1 MTQGPIPEDYGSLT
15 PYAIVKGVARF
26 IAFLEQAFGARERG
40 RVLNGDGTIGHAEV
54 RIGDSILMMF
64 DARDDWPDT
73 PSFLTLYVEDCD
85 EAHRAAL
92 RAGATTVTELSTN
105 AWGDRGSRIRDPW
118 GNIWWIQTHVEDVPE
133 EEVARRMEDERFLAD
148 LRASAETLDRAI
160 RRIDS
165 TW

>member
-1 MTQGPIPEDYGSLT
+1 
-15 PYAIVKGVARF
+15 
-26 IAFLEQAFGARERG
+26 
-40 RVLNGDGTIGHAEV
+40 
-54 RIGDSILMMF
+54 MMF
-64 DARDDWPDT
+64 DARNDWPDT
-73 PSFLTLYVEDCD
+73 PAFLTLYVEDCD
-85 EAHRAAL
+85 EAHRGAL

-118 GNIWWIQTHVEDVPE
+118 GNIWWVQTHVEDVPE

-165 TW
+165 TC